1 MCQVLAPAAVEVL
14 TAASF
19 AALLSLIS
27 SAHCESSIQK
37 EIIRGQAKVTVY
49 HVPLSLRAGSDYAY
63 LALHSAT
70 IFGIVGQQE
79 RENP

>member
-1 MCQVLAPAAVEVL
+1 VEVL

-19 AALLSLIS
+19 PALLSLIS
-27 SAHCESSIQK
+27 FAHCESSIQK

-49 HVPLSLRAGSDYAY
+49 HLPLFSAGSDYAY

-79 RENP
+79 RKNL